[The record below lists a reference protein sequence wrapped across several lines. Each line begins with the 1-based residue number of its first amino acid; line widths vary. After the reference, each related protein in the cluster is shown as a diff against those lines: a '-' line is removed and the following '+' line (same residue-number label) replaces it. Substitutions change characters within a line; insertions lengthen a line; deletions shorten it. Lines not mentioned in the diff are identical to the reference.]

1 MRKRLCKG
9 YLVLPENQG
18 EMPVRCLFLYNRPN
32 FYSARA
38 KLVLSL
44 KDGHMGHS
52 SHKLW
57 QVGIFG
63 CNEINHN
70 IENHIYSLSAT
81 DPGQIENFLSEEFDS
96 VVIDVKVIHISTEN
110 LSLDLF
116 DNKKE
121 SRPIVR
127 KYD

>member
-9 YLVLPENQG
+9 YLILPENKG
-18 EMPVRCLFLYNRPN
+18 EIPARCLFLYNRPN
-32 FYSARA
+32 FYTARA
-38 KLVLSL
+38 KLILSL

-57 QVGIFG
+57 QVGIFS
-63 CNEINHN
+63 CNEIGHN
-70 IENHIYSLSAT
+70 KENHIYSVSGT
-81 DPGQIENFLSEEFDS
+81 DPGQIENFQSEDFDS
-96 VVIDVKVIHISTEN
+96 IVIDVKVIHISIEN
-110 LSLDLF
+110 ISLDQF
-116 DNKKE
+116 DNKND